1 MLVFVV
7 VIIDVF
13 IVAVVVVVIID
24 VFIVVVVAVIVVAI
38 HIVFIYK
45 SINVHPT
52 LLVSNVEFV

>member
-38 HIVFIYK
+38 HIVFTYW
-45 SINVHPT
+45 SINVHLT
-52 LLVSNVEFV
+52 LLDSNVEFI